1 MLSMRYGLTYKED
14 NMELDKKL
22 FEKVIDLKGS
32 FDIITDERMVC
43 VGPLYYKKAKLAIN
57 IISFKNADNDHLIMA
72 DITIHESDYG
82 KDEEKTNLTL
92 RLYVNTGVFL
102 FNLPYRSLGLEKD
115 KDAVLYKMNRLTY
128 QEFEDVNKAVIDLMY
143 SYIK

>member
-1 MLSMRYGLTYKED
+1 
-14 NMELDKKL
+14 MELDRKV
-22 FEKVIDLKGS
+22 FERIIELKGS
-32 FDIITDERMVC
+32 FDIITDKRMVC
-43 VGPLYYKKAKLAIN
+43 VEPLYYKQAKLSIS
-57 IISFKNADNDHLIMA
+57 IISYKNADNDHLILA

-82 KDEEKTNLTL
+82 KDEEKTNVML

-115 KDAVLYKMNRLTY
+115 KDVVLYKMNRLTY
-128 QEFEDVNKAVIDLMY
+128 QEFEDVNKSVIDLMY